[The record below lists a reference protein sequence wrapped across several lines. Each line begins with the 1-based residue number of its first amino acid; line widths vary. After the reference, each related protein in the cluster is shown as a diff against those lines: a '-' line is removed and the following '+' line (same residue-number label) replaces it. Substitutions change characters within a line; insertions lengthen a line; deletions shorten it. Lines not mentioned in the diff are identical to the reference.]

1 MTPLER
7 MTALVHNDVHRE
19 KTGKD
24 CLSEADLHVL
34 TSERLYNTSEV
45 YEYNRY
51 VDIVNLEDRMKM
63 DAEMFLCRSELSLLR
78 NQRVLD
84 GFIHRTQKCIGTT
97 IEVFAKDIPTEEST
111 RFLTKHT
118 YLDYEKILHI
128 FTFHNLPK
136 DIQRDL
142 LLLDEEAAHDPKYF
156 EDQVFLY
163 ERFAKDGTLREE
175 DKDLI
180 VERVYS
186 CMYHEGFKK
195 LKNSTAEKDGFLP
208 HAFFAEL
215 PVRDLFQKLVGG
227 ESVKEDDD
235 MGEKLLLLVEARAK
249 NMNVSMEKMIKATLS
264 EWLDTGLFTCEYS
277 PLFMSERFN
286 TWNGNTKKNH
296 KSLFMA
302 WYTELKK
309 SKQFFQ
315 KLLDAGKLEKQT
327 ITMDFLGMPRT
338 IEILTGDSIY
348 ACSEDIDFV
357 QEYKRQIKIL
367 APAASMFLFA
377 KKYATPSTNHRTL
390 CGFKNLA
397 QKISAIFGIDMTERY
412 AEATAMYKE
421 EVELCNLSLSK
432 LVQMMMEHLH
442 TEGFLRYVLDI
453 EESSFVFD
461 LDADEGVADIL
472 NKYAEKFEKLMV

>member
-7 MTALVHNDVHRE
+7 MTAIVHNDVHRE

-34 TSERLYNTSEV
+34 TSERFENTSEM

-51 VDIVNLEDRMKM
+51 VDIVNLEDMMKM
-63 DAEMFLCRSELSLLR
+63 DAEMFLYRSELSLLR

-84 GFIHRTQKCIGTT
+84 SFLHRTQKCMGTT
-97 IEVFAKDIPTEEST
+97 VEAFAKDIPPEEST
-111 RFLTKHT
+111 QFLTKHT

-142 LLLDEEAAHDPKYF
+142 LLLDEEAAHDPEYF
-156 EDQVFLY
+156 ENQTFLY
-163 ERFAKDGTLREE
+163 ERCKAGGTLGKE

-180 VERVYS
+180 IERIYS
-186 CMYHEGFKK
+186 CMYHEGVTKMRGG
-195 LKNSTAEKDGFLP
+195 TAEKDGFLP

-215 PVRDLFQKLVGG
+215 PVKDLLRKVAGG
-227 ESVKEDDD
+227 EDADTED
-235 MGEKLLLLVEARAK
+235 KLLALIDARAK
-249 NMNVSMEKMIKATLS
+249 NNNVSMEKLIKTTLR
-264 EWLDTGLFTCEYS
+264 EWLDTGLFTSEYV
-277 PLFMSERFN
+277 PLCTSERFN

-302 WYTELKK
+302 WYAELKK

-315 KLLDAGKLEKQT
+315 KLLDAGKIEKKT
-327 ITMDFLGMPRT
+327 ITMDFLGVSRT
-338 IEILTGDSIY
+338 IEILTGDSLY
-348 ACSEDIDFV
+348 ACSEHIDFV
-357 QEYKRQIKIL
+357 QEYKRQIEIL

-377 KKYATPSTNHRTL
+377 KKYARPGMNHRTL

-397 QKISAIFGIDMTERY
+397 QKISAIFGVDMTERY
-412 AEATAMYKE
+412 AETTALYKE
-421 EVELCNLSLSK
+421 EVELCNLSLRK
-432 LVQMMMEHLH
+432 LVDIMMGHLH
-442 TEGFLRYVLDI
+442 TEGSLRYVLDI

-461 LDADEGVADIL
+461 LDANDGVADIF
-472 NKYAEKFEKLMV
+472 NKYAEKFEKLRV